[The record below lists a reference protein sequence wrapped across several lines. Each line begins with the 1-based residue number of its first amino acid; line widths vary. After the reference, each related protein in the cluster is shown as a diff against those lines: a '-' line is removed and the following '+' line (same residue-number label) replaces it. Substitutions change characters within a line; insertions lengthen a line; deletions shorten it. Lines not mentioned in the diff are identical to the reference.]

1 MGSLLPSLKNYHN
14 LVVFGHTVFALPF
27 AALGLTLG
35 LLVSTS
41 SNYLIL
47 IVQVLLAM
55 VFARNTAMA
64 FNRLIDAKIDERNPR
79 TAVREIPSGKL
90 NVRSVQWFVVL
101 NVFAFILTAYTIN
114 FLCFLLSPVALAV
127 IMGYSYTKRFTP
139 LCHLVLGI
147 GLGLA
152 PVGAYIAVTSHLEWP
167 IFLLGLAVAGWVA
180 GFDIIYALQD
190 EEFDRQNGLYSIPA
204 WLGVKRALVVS
215 KCFHFLS
222 FVLLSGFVWMQYLD
236 TPANIV
242 LLIGALLFFGGMLL
256 YQHWIVGKG
265 DLSRV
270 NRAFF
275 TVNGIASLV
284 FCSAAILAFLSE
296 I

>member
-1 MGSLLPSLKNYHN
+1 MGSVLPFLRNYHN
-14 LVVFGHTVFALPF
+14 LVVFGHTIFALPF

-35 LLVSTS
+35 LLISVTPD
-41 SNYLIL
+41 YPILIL
-47 IVQVLLAM
+47 QVLLAM
-55 VFARNTAMA
+55 IFARNTAMA

-90 NVRSVQWFVVL
+90 NVKSVQLFVSM
-101 NVFAFILTAYTIN
+101 NVIAFILTAFSIN

-152 PVGAYIAVTSHLEWP
+152 PVGAYIAVTSKLEWP

-190 EEFDRQNGLYSIPA
+190 EEFDRKHGLHSVPA
-204 WLGVKRALVVS
+204 WLGLKKALIVS
-215 KCFHFLS
+215 KGFHLISFL
-222 FVLLSGFVWMQYLD
+222 LLTGFVWLQYID
-236 TPANIV
+236 IPANLP
-242 LLIGALLFFGGMLL
+242 LLIMALIFVGGMLL

-265 DLSRV
+265 DMSKI

-284 FCSAAILAFLSE
+284 FCLSSIIAFLFS
-296 I
+296 

>member
-1 MGSLLPSLKNYHN
+1 MGSVLPFLRNYHN
-14 LVVFGHTVFALPF
+14 LVVFGHTIFALPF

-35 LLVSTS
+35 LLISVTPD
-41 SNYLIL
+41 YPILIL
-47 IVQVLLAM
+47 QVLLAM
-55 VFARNTAMA
+55 IFARNTAMA

-90 NVRSVQWFVVL
+90 NVKSVQWFIL
-101 NVFAFILTAYTIN
+101 MNVIAFVLTAFSIN

-139 LCHLVLGI
+139 LCHLVLGF

-152 PVGAYIAVTSHLEWP
+152 PVGAYIAVTSKLEWP

-190 EEFDRQNGLYSIPA
+190 EEFDRKHGLHSVPA
-204 WLGVKRALVVS
+204 WLGLKKALIVS
-215 KCFHFLS
+215 KGFHLISFL
-222 FVLLSGFVWMQYLD
+222 LLTGFVWLQYID
-236 TPANIV
+236 IPANLP
-242 LLIGALLFFGGMLL
+242 LLIMALIFFGGMLL

-265 DLSRV
+265 DMSKI

-284 FCSAAILAFLSE
+284 FCLSSIIAFLFS
-296 I
+296 

>member
-1 MGSLLPSLKNYHN
+1 MGSVLPFLRNYHN
-14 LVVFGHTVFALPF
+14 LVVFGHTIFALPF

-35 LLVSTS
+35 LLISVTPD
-41 SNYLIL
+41 YPILIL
-47 IVQVLLAM
+47 QVLLAM
-55 VFARNTAMA
+55 IFARNTAMA

-90 NVRSVQWFVVL
+90 NVKSVQWFVL
-101 NVFAFILTAYTIN
+101 MNVIAFILTAFSIN

-152 PVGAYIAVTSHLEWP
+152 PVGAYIAVTSKLEWP

-190 EEFDRQNGLYSIPA
+190 EEFDRKHGLHSVPA
-204 WLGVKRALVVS
+204 WLGLKKALIVS
-215 KCFHFLS
+215 KGFHLISFL
-222 FVLLSGFVWMQYLD
+222 LLTGFVWLQYID
-236 TPANIV
+236 IPANLP
-242 LLIGALLFFGGMLL
+242 LLIMALIFFGGMLL

-265 DLSRV
+265 DMSKI

-284 FCSAAILAFLSE
+284 FCLSSIIAFLFL
-296 I
+296 

>member
-1 MGSLLPSLKNYHN
+1 MGSFLPSLKNYHN
-14 LVVFGHTVFALPF
+14 LVVFGHTIFALPF

-35 LLVSTS
+35 LLAFSP

-47 IVQVLLAM
+47 VLQVLLAM

-90 NVRSVQWFVVL
+90 NVKSVQWFVVL
-101 NVFAFILTAYTIN
+101 NVIAFILTAYSIN

-152 PVGAYIAVTSHLEWP
+152 PVGAYIAVTSQMEWS

-190 EEFDRQNGLYSIPA
+190 EEFDRQNGLHSIPA
-204 WLGVKRALVVS
+204 WLGLKRALIVS
-215 KCFHFLS
+215 KGFHLMS
-222 FVLLSGFVWMQYLD
+222 FVLLSGFVWMQNLVI
-236 TPANIV
+236 PVNLP
-242 LLIGALLFFGGMLL
+242 LLITALLFFGVMLL
-256 YQHWIVGKG
+256 YQHWIVGRG
-265 DLSRV
+265 DLTKI

-284 FCSAAILAFLSE
+284 FCTTAIIAFLS
-296 I
+296 

>member
-1 MGSLLPSLKNYHN
+1 MGSVLPFLRNYHN
-14 LVVFGHTVFALPF
+14 LVVFGHTIFALPF

-35 LLVSTS
+35 LLISVTPD
-41 SNYLIL
+41 YPILIL
-47 IVQVLLAM
+47 QVLLAM
-55 VFARNTAMA
+55 IFARNTAMA

-90 NVRSVQWFVVL
+90 NVKSVQWFVL
-101 NVFAFILTAYTIN
+101 MNVIAFILTAFSIN

-152 PVGAYIAVTSHLEWP
+152 PVGAYIAVTSKLEWP

-190 EEFDRQNGLYSIPA
+190 EEFDRKHGLHSVPA
-204 WLGVKRALVVS
+204 WLGLKNALIVS
-215 KCFHFLS
+215 KGFHLISFL
-222 FVLLSGFVWMQYLD
+222 LLTGFVWLQYID
-236 TPANIV
+236 IPANLP
-242 LLIGALLFFGGMLL
+242 LLIMALIFFGGMLL

-265 DLSRV
+265 DMSKI

-284 FCSAAILAFLSE
+284 FCLSSIIAFLFS
-296 I
+296 